1 MKRSV
6 TKLLTIS
13 LVVISLMSFV
23 KPEKWFWLVSE
34 EYGYKIEFPEE
45 PVERPKVVNSEI
57 GELKLNVFLYD
68 ASLRGKDDNL
78 VYMVNYTEYPVDQ
91 IHSNNTE
98 ILPDLF
104 RNSVE
109 GVVMNVNGELL
120 SEEEI
125 QLGQYPGREIRID
138 YKNGM
143 AIISMRIYLV
153 ENKMYMIQT
162 ITETKK
168 EAKKSIDRFMD
179 SFELIGAGT
188 N

>member
-1 MKRSV
+1 MKQSV
-6 TKLLTIS
+6 SSLLTVS

-34 EYGYKIEFPEE
+34 EYGYKIEFPVE
-45 PVERPKVVNSEI
+45 PEERPKVVNSEI

-68 ASLRGKDDNL
+68 ASLRGNDDNL
-78 VYMVNYTEYPVDQ
+78 VYMVNYIEYPEDE
-91 IHSNNTE
+91 IHSDNTE
-98 ILPDLF
+98 ILTDLF

-109 GVVMNVNGELL
+109 GAVINVNGELL
-120 SEEEI
+120 SEKEI
-125 QLGQYPGREIRID
+125 QLGQYPGRELRID

-143 AIISMRIYLV
+143 AIIRMRMYLV

-162 ITETKK
+162 ITETNK
-168 EAKKSIDRFMD
+168 EANNSITRFMD
-179 SFELIGAGT
+179 SFELIGAST